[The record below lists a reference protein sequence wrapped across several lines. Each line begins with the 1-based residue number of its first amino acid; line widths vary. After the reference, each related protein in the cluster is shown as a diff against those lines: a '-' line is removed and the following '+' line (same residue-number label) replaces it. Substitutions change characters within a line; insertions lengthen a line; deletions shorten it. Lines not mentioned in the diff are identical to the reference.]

1 MDINI
6 LTDTYFFAKITAWWC
21 GAVVVVWC
29 CGGGVVLWWWCGAA
43 VLRWLLFG
51 SGVVVVNIENYEDE
65 PVTLTCRNLDDS
77 QENCVLIHFMTCR
90 QVERSLEDTVVV
102 PLTYHVNGHYIEF
115 GWEEFCLIT
124 GLRFGPEF
132 SERYEVGLILFRRL
146 LFDSDTDG
154 GHVTGQMLVDIING
168 EEFDNLHDEVALS
181 VCQLVVLHLVL
192 LGRQLAHNI
201 PDWWLRL
208 IDDKKIG
215 KSILEGARPNR
226 RLRPDA
232 FEAKAEWWVRSRE
245 FFDGRIHE
253 APPIPTPIKLPS
265 RYDVPKYVDRRY
277 NECINSIK
285 ELQKKNAAQEKLLLE
300 VYKFYKGQSKPKP
313 VEIREHY
320 GLSDFDFSVLQN
332 KETSSSFFDMAQ
344 RTPTY
349 SNTFEDPIPSRHP
362 TSYPGTSHIATPMT
376 LQGFASWSSTN
387 QARPSQNPGSP
398 YITTPMEQQGFAPWS
413 STNQARP
420 SQNPGSPHIETP
432 MAQQVEVQFWRDLVP
447 YVCKGALYTENNPD
461 RFGWLSEDH
470 INCWMELMIRARPP
484 NARYTVAKT
493 GTSAMLDKS
502 NKFVIETDFHLMGML
517 DGSSRPYPSW
527 DDVDIDEMRRGKR
540 ETFPSKYQLS
550 PFTCMPTTTV
560 APNKGAKNIRNT
572 TRNAKVSPFNLG
584 KASIDLNSPVGE
596 LMYMGLRA
604 TDDYISLH
612 NVDPN
617 KVVRNKYVN
626 CMTFLESPESV
637 FLDCFIKGFV
647 VEVQFW
653 RDLVPYVCKGA
664 LYTENNPD
672 RFGWLSEDL
681 MIRARPPSAR
691 YIVAK
696 TGTSAM
702 LDKSNKFV
710 IETDFHLMGMLD
722 GSSRPYHSWDDVDI
736 VYMSINCG
744 RNHWHI
750 NFWMELMIRDRP
762 PGARYTVAKTGTSA
776 MIEKSNKFVIETDFH
791 LMGMLD
797 GSSRPYPSWDDVDI
811 VYMPI
816 NSGGDHWVTG
826 VLNLRWSTI
835 HVIDSLN
842 NPHRKKQLMDHI
854 SKWTNVLNVLLEKAG
869 HFERTGRRPYNFE
882 LVYND
887 GLEFASPQQG
897 NSSDCGVVTCWVIES
912 LCMGRAPVLYNVDP
926 NFFFSDFRVQMCLR
940 LYNCRC
946 EDTQE
951 CGYD

>member
-1 MDINI
+1 MKLRNRANMS
-6 LTDTYFFAKITAWWC
+6 LNNSSVLLVVVLLWWC
-21 GAVVVVWC
+21 GGGAVVVLWWC
-29 CGGGVVLWWWCGAA
+29 CGGGVVL
-43 VLRWLLFG
+43 LLWLLFG
-51 SGVVVVNIENYEDE
+51 SGVVLLNMENYEDD
-65 PVTLTCRNLDDS
+65 PVSLTCRSKLTLIKEIRKKFRNTFREELFRKTCFGWLLDLDDS
-77 QENCVLIHFMTCR
+77 QENCVLIHFMSCR
-90 QVERSLEDTVVV
+90 QVERSPEDTVVV

-115 GWEEFCLIT
+115 GREEFCLIT

-132 SERYEVGLILFRRL
+132 SDRYEVGPIPFRRL
-146 LFDSDTDG
+146 VFDSDKDG
-154 GHVTGQMLVDIING
+154 GHVNGQMLLDIING
-168 EEFDNLHDEVALS
+168 EEFDNLHDEVAVA
-181 VCQLVVLHLVL
+181 VCQLAVLHFVL

-208 IDDKKIG
+208 IDDKNGTWEIYPWG
-215 KSILEGARPNR
+215 TLVWAQLYDQLENANVVRAEKLYAAQNRPIPRAAKYTLSGFTWAFKGARPNR

-232 FEAKAEWWVRSRE
+232 FEARAEWWVRSRE

-253 APPIPTPIKLPS
+253 APPIPTPVKLPS
-265 RYDVPKYVDRRY
+265 RFDVPKNVDPRY
-277 NECINSIK
+277 DELINSIK
-285 ELQKKNAAQEKLLLE
+285 ELKKKNEAHEKMLKK
-300 VYKFYKGQSKPKP
+300 VYKFYQGQSQPKP
-313 VEIREHY
+313 MEVPEHY

-332 KETSSSFFDMAQ
+332 TEGLQQDGPKTLTKQSSSSFFDMAQ

-349 SNTFEDPIPSRHP
+349 PKTFEEPISSRHP
-362 TSYPGTSHIATPMT
+362 TSHHGTPKIATPMP
-376 LQGFASWSSTN
+376 L
-387 QARPSQNPGSP
+387 
-398 YITTPMEQQGFAPWS
+398 QGFAPWS

-420 SQNPGSPHIETP
+420 SVIPATPHIVTP
-432 MAQQVEVQFWRDLVP
+432 LSQQGFPL
-447 YVCKGALYTENNPD
+447 C
-461 RFGWLSEDH
+461 
-470 INCWMELMIRARPP
+470 
-484 NARYTVAKT
+484 
-493 GTSAMLDKS
+493 
-502 NKFVIETDFHLMGML
+502 
-517 DGSSRPYPSW
+517 SSTNQAGPSQNH
-527 DDVDIDEMRRGKR
+527 DVGVVNRDEMPRGKR

-560 APNKGAKNIRNT
+560 APKKRANN
-572 TRNAKVSPFNLG
+572 TRNKTRSDKVSAFNIE
-584 KASIDLNSPVGE
+584 KAGIDLNSPVE
-596 LMYMGLRA
+596 DLVYMGSHD
-604 TDDYISLH
+604 TDVYISLH

-617 KVVRNKYVN
+617 KVVRNQYVD
-626 CMTFLESPESV
+626 CMTFLGSPKLV
-637 FLDCFIKGFV
+637 FLDCGIKGFV
-647 VEVQFW
+647 VEEQFW
-653 RDLVPYVCKGA
+653 RDLVPYVCKGG
-664 LYTENNPD
+664 NNTKNNYQ
-672 RFGWLSEDL
+672 RFAWLSED
-681 MIRARPPSAR
+681 
-691 YIVAK
+691 
-696 TGTSAM
+696 
-702 LDKSNKFV
+702 
-710 IETDFHLMGMLD
+710 
-722 GSSRPYHSWDDVDI
+722 
-736 VYMSINCG
+736 
-744 RNHWHI
+744 HI

-762 PGARYTVAKTGTSA
+762 PGARYIVAKTRTSV

-791 LMGMLD
+791 LIGMLD

-869 HFERTGRRPYNFE
+869 HFERTGRQPYNFE

-912 LCMGRAPVLYNVDP
+912 LFMGRAPVLYNVDP